1 MKKKAIIFGAGKTGR
16 GFAAHLA
23 HLGGYEVVLIDK
35 DHQLVT
41 ALMNAGKFDIQVLG
55 NESQNCT
62 ICPKA
67 VYHINDTEWYKE
79 MLSAGLLFSS
89 VFGNNL
95 EELAKDLAEG
105 FKARYSSNPDK
116 RINLITCE
124 NFTDAA
130 LFLKKNVSQ
139 KLDDKMKKWLNENV
153 GFSES
158 IVLRTCIEAGENQDP
173 LTIMAQNFFEL
184 PCDGE
189 AFKGEIPDVYGLKPH
204 ANFSNLLRRKIFTYN
219 CINAVITYLGAK
231 KGYTQLYEGGNDPK
245 IIAIA
250 RQAAIETSEAQIAEF
265 GFDRKE
271 QYEWVEAAF
280 TKFAD
285 TSSPDTISRNG
296 ADPARKL
303 SQNDRLVGPSM
314 LAIKHNIRPKG
325 LLKGI
330 LAAFD
335 FYDEERKIKFTD
347 QISEKGID
355 HVLTEIC
362 GLSPSDGLFD
372 LLKKEFEN
380 REFSE

>member
-1 MKKKAIIFGAGKTGR
+1 MKKTAIIFGAGKTGR

-23 HLGGYEVVLIDK
+23 HLGGYKVVLIDK
-35 DHQLVT
+35 DQQLIT
-41 ALMNAGKFDIQVLG
+41 ALINAGRFDIQVLG
-55 NESQNCT
+55 NEGQNCT
-62 ICPKA
+62 ISPKA
-67 VYHINDTEWYKE
+67 VYHITDTGWYKE
-79 MLSAGLLFSS
+79 MLSADLLFCS

-105 FKARYSSNPDK
+105 FKARYTSNPDQ

-124 NFTDAA
+124 NFTNAA
-130 LFLKKNVSQ
+130 SFLKENISQ
-139 KLDDKMKKWLNENV
+139 NLDDTIIKWLNENV

-158 IVLRTCIEAGENQDP
+158 MVLRTCIGASENQDP

-204 ANFSNLLRRKIFTYN
+204 TNFSKQLRRKIFTYN
-219 CINAVITYLGAK
+219 CINAVITYLGAQ
-231 KGYTQLYEGGNDPK
+231 KGYTQLYEGGTDPE

-265 GFDRKE
+265 GFDKKE
-271 QYEWVEAAF
+271 QYGWVEAAF
-280 TKFAD
+280 AKFAD
-285 TSSPDTISRNG
+285 TSLPDPISRNG

-303 SQNDRLVGPSM
+303 SRNDRLIGPSM
-314 LAIKHNIRPKG
+314 LAIKHNIQPKG
-325 LLKGI
+325 LLRGI
-330 LAAFD
+330 LAGFD
-335 FYDEERKIKFTD
+335 FYDEKRKIKFTD
-347 QISEKGID
+347 QISEKGLD

-362 GLSPSDGLFD
+362 GLAPSDGLFD

-380 REFSE
+380 KEDSE